1 MATTPNTNQ
10 ITGQNIRMLR
20 NKVGLTQEALAQYLN
35 TPREQVSYYEN
46 GTRPVSS
53 LHLSKL
59 ADLFCMNE
67 YDFFEESLTNREI
80 NIAFAFRAGTLQITD
95 LTSIAKFKKIVR
107 NYLNM
112 KKVIGND

>member
-1 MATTPNTNQ
+1 MTVTLNTNQ
-10 ITGQNIRMLR
+10 ITGQNIKMLR
-20 NKVGLTQEALAQYLN
+20 TKVGMTQEALAQYLG
-35 TPREQVSYYEN
+35 TSREQIAYYEN
-46 GTRPVSS
+46 GSRLVPS

-67 YDFFEESLTNREI
+67 YDFFEENTANREI
-80 NIAFAFRAGTLQITD
+80 NIAFAFRADILQPED

-112 KKVIGND
+112 KKATSHE